1 MQILGQS
8 TGNITSQRT
17 YIHRELGADSLR
29 QPIPLSAGV
38 DEARGRAWRGRNGG
52 AETEV
57 KIENSTTL
65 WFRVSNNIYGFR
77 RDRIIFSPAP
87 RTCLLYT
94 SDAADE

>member
-1 MQILGQS
+1 MQILGQN

-57 KIENSTTL
+57 KIENENRTAAEAE
-65 WFRVSNNIYGFR
+65 
-77 RDRIIFSPAP
+77 RIQHLI
-87 RTCLLYT
+87 CL
-94 SDAADE
+94 ADIIVWQVAQNDKLEFGNL